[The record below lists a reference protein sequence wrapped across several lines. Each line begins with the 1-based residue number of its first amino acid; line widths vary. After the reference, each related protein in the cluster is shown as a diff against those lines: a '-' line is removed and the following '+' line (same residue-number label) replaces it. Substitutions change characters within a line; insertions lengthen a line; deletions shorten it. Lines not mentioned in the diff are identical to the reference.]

1 MVAVAALQS
10 AVVLR
15 VAIDAVVE
23 VGRYAVR
30 RIVGAT
36 AATHRADL
44 GACHHLYLRRDA
56 DGAVQNSAEH
66 VERDGVPLR
75 RPLPVSAGIAVDG
88 RSAALRGTLAPD
100 ELRPVDDGLACQHD
114 VLRHRNSP
122 RCTHEV
128 AGTNGVLCVAI
139 LHIGFHTV
147 LYPSARIETDAV
159 AASEAAE
166 PCSETVALVEM
177 EILLLCVFLETKEMF
192 RAAAQQGIDIGVTL
206 HIGQRHL
213 VGIMVGV
220 GKADSQIAAVG
231 LGKLQQLCEELQ
243 AGVEGHA
250 ALRVEAPILFGK
262 VESQEVGVLLVVFL
276 VSRHIL
282 RGVRHTARCAAGT
295 LYHRPHAV
303 LGAHLHPR
311 VVDGRAVGRLLV
323 ARRCGNVEDDE
334 GAHILRHHIDDF
346 LRVGIVPHV
355 DMDDPCRLFR

>member
-1 MVAVAALQS
+1 
-10 AVVLR
+10 
-15 VAIDAVVE
+15 
-23 VGRYAVR
+23 
-30 RIVGAT
+30 
-36 AATHRADL
+36 
-44 GACHHLYLRRDA
+44 
-56 DGAVQNSAEH
+56 
-66 VERDGVPLR
+66 
-75 RPLPVSAGIAVDG
+75 
-88 RSAALRGTLAPD
+88 
-100 ELRPVDDGLACQHD
+100 
-114 VLRHRNSP
+114 
-122 RCTHEV
+122 
-128 AGTNGVLCVAI
+128 
-139 LHIGFHTV
+139 
-147 LYPSARIETDAV
+147 
-159 AASEAAE
+159 
-166 PCSETVALVEM
+166 M

-192 RAAAQQGIDIGVTL
+192 RAAAQLGIDIGVAL
-206 HIGQRHL
+206 HIGHRHL

-220 GKADSQIAAVG
+220 GKTDSQIAAVG

-303 LGAHLHPR
+303 LGAYLHPR
-311 VVDGRAVGRLLV
+311 VVDGRAVGRFFI